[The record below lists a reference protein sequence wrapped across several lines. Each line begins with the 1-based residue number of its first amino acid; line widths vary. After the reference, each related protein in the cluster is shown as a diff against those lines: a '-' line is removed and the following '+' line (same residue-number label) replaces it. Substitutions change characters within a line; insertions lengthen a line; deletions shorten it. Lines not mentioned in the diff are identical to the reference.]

1 MMCPALLTWQ
11 HDRWPRW
18 SPRSNSRY
26 GCDFASRC
34 NKGILWSVGSID
46 RHLTQLFHSWH
57 QRTLQAS
64 TGCCRSAVTRVIA
77 SSFGF
82 ATAVSFQRW
91 ARLRPAERTAKAR
104 GEAFRTPEWYGS
116 AADVPCRSWARHR
129 SMCAARV
136 HSIAF
141 RAVGTPITERPR
153 TDPCERDS
161 RARLL
166 PRVFDAKPPA
176 WCANLIQHRGPLPCG
191 RSCPPRAAI
200 GADAVGHPASECIV
214 AEMEARDRFH
224 RGPVAGL
231 EQ

>member
-1 MMCPALLTWQ
+1 MCPALLTWQ
-11 HDRWPRW
+11 HDRWRRW
-18 SPRSNSRY
+18 SPRSNSKY

-34 NKGILWSVGSID
+34 NKGILERRFD
-46 RHLTQLFHSWH
+46 RSSSHSALSLLASTH
-57 QRTLQAS
+57 AS
-64 TGCCRSAVTRVIA
+64 TGCCRSAVTRVMV

-91 ARLRPAERTAKAR
+91 ARLRPDERTAKAS
-104 GEAFRTPEWYGS
+104 GATFRTPEWYGS

-161 RARLL
+161 RTRLL
-166 PRVFDAKPPA
+166 PRVFDAKPLA
-176 WCANLIQHRGPLPCG
+176 WCANLIQHRSPLPCG